1 MVDVNKYRN
10 LIKELIILFVTSA
23 IFHTL
28 FKHLFH
34 KNVDVFYLE
43 EFMKSSKDISEDIDI
58 NIGYIMQLF

>member
-28 FKHLFH
+28 FKHLF
-34 KNVDVFYLE
+34 
-43 EFMKSSKDISEDIDI
+43 SEDIDI